1 MVQELSSVAT
11 FLGPKSMGGGIL
23 GGRSVWSP
31 AYGFSPEG
39 HVRRLPA
46 WNISLWGMDKREISK
61 ELEFLGKITGS
72 LCVLRWIHLYPK
84 SWLFSKNFCIS
95 EGPGVQWEAG
105 GQEREGG
112 WSGSLRVWS

>member
-1 MVQELSSVAT
+1 MCGHL
-11 FLGPKSMGGGIL
+11 PMGFPQRGMI
-23 GGRSVWSP
+23 
-31 AYGFSPEG
+31 
-39 HVRRLPA
+39 RRLPA

-61 ELEFLGKITGS
+61 ELEFLGKVTGS
-72 LCVLRWIHLYPK
+72 LCILRWIHPYPK

-105 GQEREGG
+105 EDRRDKGG